1 MESARPAVAITP
13 GQTLDHFRL
22 DALVGESTTGRTF
35 PAINLLDGRTVARE
49 ESQTAGQRYHFSPD
63 GGPGSDPGDVLPR
76 SPAIGDRDTTD
87 LSEQA
92 GSRTTVTLTN
102 PSRTGFSLLMHL
114 D

>member
-1 MESARPAVAITP
+1 LTKKAFRPISLCLEELRLRARAT
-13 GQTLDHFRL
+13 
-22 DALVGESTTGRTF
+22 
-35 PAINLLDGRTVARE
+35 RE
-49 ESQTAGQRYHFSPD
+49 ESQTTGQWYHLSPD

-76 SPAIGDRDTTD
+76 PPAIGDRDTTD

-102 PSRTGFSLLMHL
+102 PPRTGFTLVMHL